1 MDQIIAVTKGC
12 SHSLILELMS
22 LTTLSTQSF
31 SVIKISKPFFKLK
44 ILPTFPERSIN

>member
-22 LTTLSTQSF
+22 LATLSPQSF
-31 SVIKISKPFFKLK
+31 SVIKISKRFFKLEN
-44 ILPTFPERSIN
+44 LTHLLCRVN